1 MDNKEKR
8 KAASDRLDS
17 LFAETIGDPDE
28 WGIKAIHRTS
38 ITVKY
43 ADVITGD
50 PRVAK
55 ITPEDVVDYNWNYHG
70 SKGFQASVR
79 SLGNKMLG
87 DWRPIDEF
95 AHMCFIWFKTVCRE
109 ELVRATHKYAG
120 MELAS

>member
-1 MDNKEKR
+1 MDNREKR

-17 LFAETIGDPDE
+17 LFEETIGDPGD
-28 WGIKAIHRTS
+28 WGIKAVHRTS
-38 ITVKY
+38 LTVKY
-43 ADVITGD
+43 ADIVSGE

-55 ITPEDVVDYNWNYHG
+55 ITPEDVVDYAWNYRG
-70 SKGFQASVR
+70 TRGFQASVR
-79 SLGNKMLG
+79 QLGSKMLG

-95 AHMCFIWFKTVCRE
+95 ANMCTRWFKTVCRE